1 MSSFCVI
8 SIHGFFHV
16 RKNTHDYFMDL
27 KSGFPFSLI
36 KNGLLYNYA
45 ALKESSKTEIVILGG
60 GISGALAAFY
70 LTRAGL
76 QCTVID
82 ERNIG
87 LGSTCASTSLLQYE
101 IDVPL
106 FKLKKMIGDR
116 NAERAYLLCGQA
128 IDTIKEIADEIGYDQ
143 FEYKPSLYYAANKKD
158 VDLLNEEFTV
168 RKNSGFDVSLLD
180 EKEIKNKYGFKSPAA
195 ILSKLGGQ
203 VDAYTLT
210 HAIHQYNIKKGCK
223 VFENTTI
230 KKINHQKENVLLT
243 TKDDL
248 KIDCRHLVYAT
259 GYETINF
266 IKKKIVNLHSTYV
279 IVSPHD
285 TVKKN
290 SGLDNTLIWN
300 TDDPY
305 LYMRT
310 TQDGR
315 LIVGGRDEPF
325 YNPEKRDRLL
335 DKKAERLEQDFKKLL
350 PEIPFET
357 EFKWTGTFGTT
368 KDGLPFI
375 GPYKKL
381 PNSYF
386 SLGFGGN
393 GITFSVI
400 AAEINRDIILGK
412 VNPDREIFKFE
423 RI

>member
-1 MSSFCVI
+1 
-8 SIHGFFHV
+8 
-16 RKNTHDYFMDL
+16 MDL

-36 KNGLLYNYA
+36 KNGLLHNYA
-45 ALKESSKTEIVILGG
+45 SLKESGETEIVILGG

-82 ERNIG
+82 HRNIG

-106 FKLKKMIGDR
+106 CKLKKMIGDR
-116 NAERAYLLCGQA
+116 NAERAYHLCAQS
-128 IDTIKEIADEIGYDQ
+128 IDTIKEIAELIGYDQ
-143 FEYKPSLYYAANKKD
+143 FEYKSSLYYAANKND
-158 VDLLNEEFTV
+158 VSFLNEEFGA
-168 RKNSGFDVSLLD
+168 RKKSGFDVSLLNAQ
-180 EKEIKNKYGFKSPAA
+180 EIKNQYGFNSTAA

-203 VDAYTLT
+203 VDAYTFT
-210 HAIHQYNIKKGCK
+210 HALHQYNIQKGCR

-230 KKINHQKENVLLT
+230 KKIDHQKENVLLT
-243 TKDDL
+243 TKDNL
-248 KIDCRHLVYAT
+248 TINCRHLVYAT
-259 GYETINF
+259 GYETVNF

-285 TVKKN
+285 TIQEN
-290 SGLDNTLIWN
+290 TQLDKTLIWN

-335 DKKAERLEQDFKKLL
+335 DKKAAKLEQDFNNLF
-350 PEIPFET
+350 PEIAFET

-381 PNSYF
+381 PNSFF

-400 AAEINRDIILGK
+400 AAQINCDIILGK
-412 VNPDREIFKFE
+412 LNPDREIFKFE
-423 RI
+423 R